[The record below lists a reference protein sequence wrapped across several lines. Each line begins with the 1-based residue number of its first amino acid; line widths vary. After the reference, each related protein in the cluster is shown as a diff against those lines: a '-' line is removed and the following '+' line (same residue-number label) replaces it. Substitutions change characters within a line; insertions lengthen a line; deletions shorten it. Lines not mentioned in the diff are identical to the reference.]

1 MDKFLVIVLIL
12 SLSNET
18 LAWKNWNPINYL
30 KTHEP
35 CGEGKDLARSFLK
48 FLNDTY
54 EDPIDFTL
62 DFLSTCGNTQDRLR
76 CFGIWTA
83 LDLHIKKMIQDKDLQ
98 PLFDFENELCFIIN
112 TQPLAKCDR
121 LINDNYRC
129 QKFLTNFPDTLT
141 TTGFVQK
148 FFSNMMTNTYDEDK
162 LLWLDSFTYYMAK
175 HAEAI
180 CSYRCTPN

>member
-18 LAWKNWNPINYL
+18 LAWKNWNPTNYL
-30 KTHEP
+30 KTNEP
-35 CGEGKDLARSFLK
+35 CLEGKTVVRSFLK

-98 PLFDFENELCFIIN
+98 PLFDFENEICYIIN
-112 TQPLAKCDR
+112 SQPLTKC
-121 LINDNYRC
+121 YQC
-129 QKFLTNFPDTLT
+129 QKFFTNFPETLT
-141 TTGFVQK
+141 TIGFVQK
-148 FFSNMMTNTYDEDK
+148 FFSNTYDEDK
-162 LLWLDSFTYYMAK
+162 LLWLNSFTYYMVK
-175 HAEAI
+175 HAEAM
-180 CSYRCTPN
+180 CSYGCAPN